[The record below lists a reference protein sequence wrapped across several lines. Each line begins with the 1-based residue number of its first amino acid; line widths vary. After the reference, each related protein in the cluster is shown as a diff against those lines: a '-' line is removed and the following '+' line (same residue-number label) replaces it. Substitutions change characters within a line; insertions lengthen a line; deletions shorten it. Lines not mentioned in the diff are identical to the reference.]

1 MRGDDLQPWG
11 TSGRCG
17 HDAALL
23 RNAGVCLERAQS
35 EVSEGQSASDR
46 AAQAEWSGAAA
57 ESYRARTAYIAA
69 ELAAV
74 AAGLVALGALLS
86 SLEGEARECEAARSV
101 ASAASPSP
109 DPPRFPITPY
119 QGPAI
124 PHPPAEPVLPYEP
137 RPKLLPYQISQEACR

>member
-1 MRGDDLQPWG
+1 MGPWG
-11 TSGRCG
+11 TAGTCG
-17 HDAALL
+17 HDEALL

-35 EVSEGQSASDR
+35 EVTEAQGASDR
-46 AAQAEWSGAAA
+46 AGQAEWSGTAG

-69 ELAAV
+69 ELAAI

-86 SLEGEARECEAARSV
+86 SLEGEAGECEAARSV
-101 ASAASPSP
+101 ASATSPSP
-109 DPPRFPITPY
+109 DPPRFPIAPY

-124 PHPPAEPVLPYEP
+124 PRPAAEPVLPYES